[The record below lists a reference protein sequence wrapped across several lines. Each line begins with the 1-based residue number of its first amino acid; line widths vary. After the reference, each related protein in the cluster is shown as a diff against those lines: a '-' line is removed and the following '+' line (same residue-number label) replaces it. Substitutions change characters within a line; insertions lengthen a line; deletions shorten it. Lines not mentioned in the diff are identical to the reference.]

1 MPKLDAFKSRD
12 NAFRIPLGCSIDSIL
27 GGGIET
33 KAITQIY
40 GPPASGKTNLCLQL
54 AVNVVRGGKK
64 VVFIDTEAGHS
75 FERLRQVAGEDFQRI
90 MDNILVYEPKR
101 FADQCFIVENLG
113 RIVDGAFGLIV
124 LDSAVSLY
132 RIIRDEETASKVN
145 RELSA
150 QMAKLSELAGKHNL
164 GVVITN
170 QVYSSMDD
178 GGVEPI
184 GGSILR
190 YWSKAIIEL
199 TRKGEAREAV
209 LRRHRSLKENARAGF
224 VIAEDGIRDAR

>member
-1 MPKLDAFKSRD
+1 MSKGKLEAFKSRD
-12 NAFRIPLGCSIDSIL
+12 DAVRIPLGCSIDGIL
-27 GGGIET
+27 GGGVET
-33 KAITQIY
+33 KVITQVY

-64 VVFIDTEAGHS
+64 AVFIDTEAGHS
-75 FERLRQVAGEDFQRI
+75 FDRLRQVAGEDFQ

-101 FADQCFIVENLG
+101 FGDQCFIVENLG
-113 RIVDGAFGLIV
+113 RIVDGNFGLIV

-132 RIIRDEETASKVN
+132 RLVHEEEKPRAN

-150 QMAKLSELAGKHNL
+150 QMAKLSELAGEHNL
-164 GVVITN
+164 AVIITN

-178 GGVEPI
+178 GGIEPI
-184 GGSILR
+184 GGSILK
-190 YWSKAIIEL
+190 YWSKVIIEL

-224 VIAEDGIRDAR
+224 VIAENGIRDAG

>member
-1 MPKLDAFKSRD
+1 MAKGELRAFKSRD
-12 NAFRIPLGCSIDSIL
+12 DATRLSFGCSIDSIL
-27 GGGIET
+27 GGGVET
-33 KAITQIY
+33 KVITQVY

-75 FERLRQVAGEDFQRI
+75 FERLRQVAGEDYKQV
-90 MDNILVYEPKR
+90 MKNILVYEPKR
-101 FADQCFIVENLG
+101 FEEQSFIIGNLE
-113 RIVDGAFGLIV
+113 RVIDKCGLIV

-132 RIIRDEETASKVN
+132 RLTDEEKKPQAN

-164 GVVITN
+164 AVLITN

-178 GGVEPI
+178 GIEPI
-184 GGSILR
+184 GGSVLK

-199 TRKGEAREAV
+199 TWSRDAREAV
-209 LRRHRSLKENARAGF
+209 LRRHRSLKENTRTGF
-224 VIAEDGIRDAR
+224 VIAEDGIRDA